1 MEYSSGPAIRPEAS
15 QQQCGPLPNSAS
27 AAQGKGAVGRR
38 ARAERRW
45 RRDGGR
51 RLKCGKVF
59 RERARKEGRDG
70 DALARWGDVRRWIL
84 TGDSSVAAETGEVG
98 N

>member
-1 MEYSSGPAIRPEAS
+1 VGRPFGPR
-15 QQQCGPLPNSAS
+15 LRNNSAGHCQTQPPRPK
-27 AAQGKGAVGRR
+27 AR
-38 ARAERRW
+38 ARSAGARAQSA
-45 RRDGGR
+45 GGR